1 MIKSISTAL
10 AVSAVAA
17 FVGVCSQASAQNC
30 SSCASTASSFS
41 YPVASSSCGHHGCRL
56 KNGHGHG
63 HGHINE
69 FKEQLHHQAAINS
82 KIAARNDAWPK
93 PFACWD
99 KRGYYDTWNVMLNSG
114 SETHAVLDS
123 NFFTEANTLNRIGI
137 DRVAGIVMN
146 LPANERTVF
155 VSRTTDQ
162 VVDQARVAAIQDMV
176 ATYYSHRGAVGVQ
189 LSDKIPR
196 TAAAAEKL
204 DIFNR
209 RKEERPR
216 TVLPVGEADTVN
228 QAVTQ

>member
-63 HGHINE
+63 HE
-69 FKEQLHHQAAINS
+69 FKERLHHQSAINS
-82 KIAARNDAWPK
+82 KITARNDAWPK

-99 KRGYYDTWNVMLNSG
+99 KRDYYQTWNVMLNSG
-114 SETHAVLDS
+114 SEVHGVLDN
-123 NFFTEANTLNRIGI
+123 NFFTEENTLNRIGI

-155 VSRTTDQ
+155 VSRTADQ

-204 DIFNR
+204 EIFNR

>member
-17 FVGVCSQASAQNC
+17 FVGVCSQASAQDC
-30 SSCASTASSFS
+30 SSCASSAGSFS

-69 FKEQLHHQAAINS
+69 FKERLHHQAAINS
-82 KIAARNDAWPK
+82 KITARNDAWPK
-93 PFACWD
+93 PFSCWD
-99 KRGYYDTWNVMLNSG
+99 KRDYYQTWNVMLNSG
-114 SETHAVLDS
+114 SEVHGVLDN
-123 NFFTEANTLNRIGI
+123 NFFTEENTLNRIGI
-137 DRVAGIVMN
+137 DRVAGIVLN

-162 VVDQARVAAIQDMV
+162 VVDQARVTAIRDMI
-176 ATYYSHRGAVGVQ
+176 ATYYSHRGVVDVQ
-189 LSDKIPR
+189 LSDKLPQ
-196 TAAAAEKL
+196 TAAASEKL
-204 DIFNR
+204 AIYNR

-216 TVLPVGEADTVN
+216 TVLPVGDADTVN
-228 QAVTQ
+228 SAVSQ

>member
-17 FVGVCSQASAQNC
+17 FVGVCSQASAQDC

-63 HGHINE
+63 
-69 FKEQLHHQAAINS
+69 Q
-82 KIAARNDAWPK
+82 
-93 PFACWD
+93 
-99 KRGYYDTWNVMLNSG
+99 LNSG

-162 VVDQARVAAIQDMV
+162 VVDQARVDAIKDMV

-189 LSDKIPR
+189 LSDKR
-196 TAAAAEKL
+196 CC
-204 DIFNR
+204 
-209 RKEERPR
+209 
-216 TVLPVGEADTVN
+216 
-228 QAVTQ
+228 